1 MSMVCTAS
9 PPSAQLKRA
18 LVQAADRLAQAK
30 VHRPC
35 WTAEQLLSH
44 QLEVDPITLHLDPPV
59 LTDLQRI
66 QFLKCTAARA
76 SGVPLQ
82 YLLGKTDFYGRTFHV
97 GPGVFIPRP
106 ETEVLIEAAL
116 KTFTVHPESF
126 DPPSVR
132 PELVEGHGRLAQDRR
147 ASKDTL
153 FLDVGT
159 GCGTIAVT
167 LALERPEWKLFACDL
182 SVSALRFAR
191 RNANLLKA
199 SVQFFQGDL
208 SCAVRVGA
216 FDGMVA
222 NLPYLN
228 PAQSDAWPAEL
239 AWEPQLALDGGQG
252 GAAAIR
258 RLLGNSHA
266 LLKPGGVLLLEI
278 GEGHAELLQQTA
290 AQLRFTLEPVIR
302 DLAGLERVA
311 VLRRVR

>member
-9 PPSAQLKRA
+9 PPSLQLKRA
-18 LVQAADRLAQAK
+18 FIQAADRLAQAK
-30 VHRPC
+30 VHRPH

-59 LTDLQRI
+59 LTDLQRTR
-66 QFLKCTAARA
+66 FLKCVAARA

-82 YLLGKTDFYGRTFHV
+82 YLLGKADFYGRTFDV

-116 KTFTVHPESF
+116 NRFTPFRE
-126 DPPSVR
+126 
-132 PELVEGHGRLAQDRR
+132 EGQGGGGL
-147 ASKDTL
+147 TL
-153 FLDVGT
+153 LDVGT

-182 SVSALRFAR
+182 SASALRFAR
-191 RNANLLKA
+191 RNAAALGA
-199 SVQFFQGDL
+199 SVQFLQGDL
-208 SCAVRVGA
+208 GCAVRAGA
-216 FDGMVA
+216 FDGIVA

-228 PAQSDAWPAEL
+228 PAQSDTWPVEL
-239 AWEPQLALDGGQG
+239 AWEPRLALDGGQG
-252 GAAAIR
+252 GVAAIR
-258 RLLGNSHA
+258 RLLGNARA
-266 LLKPGGVLLLEI
+266 LLKPGGALLLEI
-278 GEGHAELLQQTA
+278 GEGHAELLEPAA

-302 DLAGLERVA
+302 DLAGLERVV